1 MGVTMQYKGHL
12 SFTMFTLA
20 VAALGAGCAS
30 DTSRTPGTAQATVSL
45 SQAALL
51 PAASL
56 AGAESDSGPPGM
68 IRSSAVDSLVVAVT
82 SVEVLPESLL
92 ARRHPGEPW
101 GGRDGGP
108 GGMMP
113 PPGMGGPG
121 GRHGPGPFGQGGLRD
136 SLRMRD
142 SMMLRDSLGWGHLR
156 EDWYSLDVTGS
167 GHLDLMHLP
176 SESTSG
182 LVLAVGTV
190 PAGAYAGARVI
201 VSTATVWFDTTFTVG
216 GTTFVPGTGYI
227 VTIPSG
233 PETGIRTRAGFT
245 IAEGA
250 SEVQLLFDAQEMVRG
265 LLVTPSGA
273 ILLTPPMMGHRLRH
287 P

>member
-1 MGVTMQYKGHL
+1 MTYERGL
-12 SFTMFTLA
+12 SFTSFALA
-20 VAALGAGCAS
+20 LAALVAGCAA
-30 DTSRTPGTAQATVSL
+30 DTSRTPGTAQATISL

-56 AGAESDSGPPGM
+56 SSADNDSGPPGM
-68 IRSSAVDSLVVAVT
+68 IRPSAVDSLVVAVT
-82 SVEVLPESLL
+82 MVEVLPESLL
-92 ARRHPGEPW
+92 ARRHAGEQW

-108 GGMMP
+108 GGMGFG
-113 PPGMGGPG
+113 PGRPG
-121 GRHGPGPFGQGGLRD
+121 GRPEGPGPFGPHGMRD

-142 SMMLRDSLGWGHLR
+142 SMMLRDSLGWGRLR
-156 EDWYSLDVTGS
+156 EDWYTLDVTGS

-176 SESTSG
+176 TDTGSG

-190 PAGAYAGARVI
+190 PAGAYAGARLV

-216 GTTFVPGTGYI
+216 GTTFVPLTGYT

-233 PETGIRTRAGFT
+233 PEVGIRTRAGFT

-250 SEVQLLFDAQEMVRG
+250 SEVQLLFDSQEMVRG

-273 ILLTPPMMGHRLRH
+273 ILLTPPMMGHRLHH

>member
-1 MGVTMQYKGHL
+1 MRHEGSL
-12 SFTMFTLA
+12 SFTTITLA
-20 VAALGAGCAS
+20 LAALGAGCAS
-30 DTSRTPGTAQATVSL
+30 DTSRTAGTGQATVSL

-56 AGAESDSGPPGM
+56 SGAESDSGPPGM
-68 IRSSAVDSLVVAVT
+68 IPASAVDSLVVAVT

-92 ARRHPGEPW
+92 ARRHPGEQW

-108 GGMMP
+108 GGMGFG
-113 PPGMGGPG
+113 PGRPG
-121 GRHGPGPFGQGGLRD
+121 GRPEGPGPFGPHGMRD

-142 SMMLRDSLGWGHLR
+142 STQLRDSLGWGRLR
-156 EDWYSLDVTGS
+156 EDWYTLDVTGS

-176 SESTSG
+176 TDTGTG

-190 PAGAYAGARVI
+190 PAGAYTGARIV
-201 VSTATVWFDTTFTVG
+201 VSTATIWFDTTFTIG
-216 GTTFVPGTGYI
+216 GTTFVPGTGYT

-233 PETGIRTRAGFT
+233 PEVGIRTRAGFT

-273 ILLTPPMMGHRLRH
+273 ILLTPPMMGHRLHH